1 MARNQEVFG
10 TGGSPMFDASR
21 VFEMQR
27 SAAENASHM
36 ASTLWQYS
44 ISMNRAWLRLWNNQ
58 LSHYTEMPERLA
70 EAQSNFVEQAFDHY
84 RDSIQQMSGQ
94 ISGFAAQAQVE
105 AQEMVKKTQAAG
117 EEAVDRFRSE
127 SEEVENKIKEA
138 ATKTVRPKEHRTH
151 GSSEEA
157 HRRGPH

>member
-10 TGGSPMFDASR
+10 SSGTQMFDVSR

-36 ASTLWQYS
+36 AGTLWHYS
-44 ISMNRAWLRLWNNQ
+44 LSMNRAWLKLWNNQ
-58 LSHYTEMPERLA
+58 LSHYTGMPERLA

-84 RDSIQQMSGQ
+84 RESIQQMSGQ
-94 ISGFAAQAQVE
+94 MSGFAAQAQVE
-105 AQEMVKKTQAAG
+105 AQEIVKKTQAAG
-117 EEAVDRFRSE
+117 EEAMDRFRSE

-138 ATKTVRPKEHRTH
+138 ATKTVRPKEQRTPS
-151 GSSEEA
+151 GSEEA